1 MAIAPVT
8 SIRPVARTD
17 SPAKKGVGDGIGARQ
32 EQKAEELGFF
42 DKVSNFFTTFGGM
55 ALQKGKPAKQDNRTL
70 HMEVYKEMDM
80 QDEARRSA
88 EQARATSTST
98 RSLTGE
104 EWRQRY
110 QPAYTVQSGDN
121 LSKIARENNTTVEAL
136 LEVNPSITNPNQISV
151 SQVITLPFS
160 DAAVVRP
167 TPAGLMSP
175 TPTGTLPATGGN
187 ASSSITDQGLMA
199 RDRNEPPE
207 PLLSDSVVSEAIRNT
222 TSDTSMQKK
231 DIVKQVRDLVG
242 TNIRAAGIL
251 GAFTKESG
259 ANFDNLEES
268 SAYSLAGAYN
278 AWTDSDV
285 DRVLLTLPRD
295 VQARLKADYR
305 ADTRTGGQATT
316 EDRQL
321 LGSAMFDAKYRGGS
335 AYKGRGLIHITHVE
349 NYRAVGERIGV
360 DLVSN
365 PELVNDPRY
374 ALPAAL
380 AYLELKGYFKKSTN
394 ITQQSL
400 QRMIN
405 PAASRDISISRW
417 NSAQAFLRDWQ
428 AQAAPQVSIRP
439 QAKPTQE

>member
-42 DKVSNFFTTFGGM
+42 DKVSNLFTILGGK
-55 ALQKGKPAKQDNRTL
+55 ALQQGKPAKQDNRTL

-88 EQARATSTST
+88 ELLRQDRQGAGIT
-98 RSLTGE
+98 RSLTPEEWARRYSNEKAITPNTTAPFWHQGE
-104 EWRQRY
+104 EH
-110 QPAYTVQSGDN
+110 N
-121 LSKIARENNTTVEAL
+121 EAL
-136 LEVNPSITNPNQISV
+136 DVTPVEVT
-151 SQVITLPFS
+151 
-160 DAAVVRP
+160 AEP
-167 TPAGLMSP
+167 TQSAPAGLMSP
-175 TPTGTLPATGGN
+175 AAAETLPA
-187 ASSSITDQGLMA
+187 A
-199 RDRNEPPE
+199 DRNEPPE
-207 PLLSDSVVSEAIRNT
+207 PVLSDSVVSVALRNT
-222 TSDTSMQKK
+222 TSDTSMQKR

-251 GAFTKESG
+251 GAFKKESG
-259 ANFDNLEES
+259 DNFADLEES

-285 DRVLLTLPRD
+285 DRVLPTLPRD

-305 ADTRTGGQATT
+305 AGTRTGGQATT

-321 LGSAMFDAKYRGGS
+321 LGNAMFDVKYRGGS

-417 NSAQAFLRDWQ
+417 SAAQAFLRDWQ